1 MRLKLVRLKGRR
13 IHLTDSVTSRKF
25 WVAVALGCV
34 AAWMGNHFGFWYL
47 TFVVTVLLGVLFN
60 RASVAMWGSL
70 LTGLIGWCGPLL
82 WQSFISPI
90 GPAASMTA
98 GVMGFGVSHGYLV
111 LVLTIVIGVL
121 LALSGGWLGS
131 SGRSFMHPVARR
143 RMYN

>member
-1 MRLKLVRLKGRR
+1 MRLKLVELKGRR
-13 IHLTDSVTSRKF
+13 ICLTDSVRSRKF
-25 WVAVALGCV
+25 WIAVALGCV
-34 AAWMGNHFGFWYL
+34 VAWVGNHFGAWYL
-47 TFVVTVLLGVLFN
+47 TFAVTVLLGALFD

-70 LTGLIGWCGPLL
+70 LTGLIGWGGPLL
-82 WQSFISPI
+82 WQSFSSPI

-98 GVMGFGVSHGYLV
+98 GVMGFGASHGYLV

-131 SGRSFMHPVARR
+131 SGRSFMRPAARR